1 MGTKVD
7 IEKTLHSYLC
17 KKCLLS
23 FDMLKSDYFA
33 LIGVLP
39 CNFLILKIWVFM
51 VVVRVDRPR
60 GLDSW
65 TVPVWSPKNK
75 ELFRNGLMDCP
86 RVEP

>member
-1 MGTKVD
+1 
-7 IEKTLHSYLC
+7 
-17 KKCLLS
+17 
-23 FDMLKSDYFA
+23 
-33 LIGVLP
+33 
-39 CNFLILKIWVFM
+39 M

-75 ELFRNGLMDCP
+75 ELFRNGLVDRP